1 MTAHSSPNTISSPH
15 TIMDLITGHRVTAVI
30 YVAAKLSL
38 ADLLTDGPQTATDL
52 ARLTNT
58 HGRSLL
64 RLMRALCAL
73 GICTEAGDGRFGLT
87 ELGGYLTA
95 KSERSLKAWALLEG
109 DMLRAGWGQMIESI
123 RTGKTAT
130 ELAGGSLERFE
141 ELARTNQ
148 AAAALFNEAMV
159 AGTRMQIAA
168 LLAAYDFS
176 GIPTLMDVGGGLG
189 ELISAIVKKYPS
201 MQGIVF
207 DLPHCEEAA
216 VKNLTAS
223 GLADRCRFIGGSF
236 FESAPAGADAIIMKY
251 IIHDWNDERCVQIL
265 QNCHRALKPG
275 ARLLVVDRIMPS
287 ELEATADH
295 LAVALSDLN
304 MLRGPGGCERTEDE
318 HRELLAKGG
327 FRLTRIVPAGR
338 VSMIEA
344 VAE

>member
-1 MTAHSSPNTISSPH
+1 MTPHSSPDTLK
-15 TIMDLITGHRVTAVI
+15 DLIEGHRLTAVI
-30 YVAAKLSL
+30 HVAAQLGL
-38 ADLLTDGPQTATDL
+38 ADLIADGPRTAPEL
-52 ARLTNT
+52 ARLTDT
-58 HGRSLL
+58 HERSLL

-73 GICTEAGDGRFGLT
+73 GICTEAGDGKFSLT
-87 ELGGYLTA
+87 ETGFHLTA
-95 KSERSLKAWALLEG
+95 KSERSVRAWALLEG
-109 DMLRAGWGQMIESI
+109 DMLRASWGQMIESI

-130 ELAGGSLERFE
+130 ELAGGSPERFE
-141 ELARTNQ
+141 EMARTNR

-159 AGTRMQIAA
+159 SGTRMQIAA

-189 ELISAIVKKYPS
+189 ELISAIVQKYPA

-216 VKNLTAS
+216 VKNLAAS
-223 GLADRCRFIGGSF
+223 GVADRCRFIGGSF
-236 FESAPAGADAIIMKY
+236 FESVPAGADAIIMKY

-265 QNCHRALKPG
+265 RNCHHALKPG
-275 ARLLVVDRIMPS
+275 ARLLVVDRIMPGR
-287 ELEATADH
+287 LEATPDH
-295 LAVALSDLN
+295 LAVTLADLN

-327 FRLTRIVPAGR
+327 FRMTRVAPFGR
-338 VSMIEA
+338 VSVIES

>member
-1 MTAHSSPNTISSPH
+1 MTPHPSPN
-15 TIMDLITGHRVTAVI
+15 TIMDLIAGHRVTAVI
-30 YVAAKLSL
+30 HVAAKLGL
-38 ADLLTDGPQTATDL
+38 ADLLADGPRTAKEL
-52 ARLTNT
+52 ARLTDT
-58 HGRSLL
+58 HERSLL

-73 GICTEAGDGRFGLT
+73 GIFSETDGGTFGLT

-95 KSERSLKAWALLEG
+95 KSERSVRAWALLEG
-109 DMLRAGWGQMIESI
+109 DMLRAGWGEMIESI

-130 ELAGGSLERFE
+130 ELAGGSPERFE
-141 ELARTNQ
+141 EMARTNR

-159 AGTRMQIAA
+159 SGTRVQIAA

-176 GIPTLMDVGGGLG
+176 GITTLMDVGGGLG
-189 ELISAIVKKYPS
+189 ELVSAIVQKYPS

-216 VKNLTAS
+216 VKNLAAS
-223 GLADRCRFIGGSF
+223 GVADRCRFIGGSF
-236 FESAPAGADAIIMKY
+236 FESVPAGADAIIMKY

-265 QNCHRALKPG
+265 RNCHHALKPG

-287 ELEATADH
+287 RLEVTPDH
-295 LAVALSDLN
+295 LAVTLADLN

-327 FRLTRIVPAGR
+327 FRMTRVAPFGR
-338 VSMIEA
+338 VSVIES